1 LINEALRQRMT
12 GIQHGLMATY
22 EASLPLP
29 NAAKGSEREAFLR
42 DYLEKL
48 YPASNRFSS
57 GAITDSSGHLSGQV
71 DIAVEQP
78 FCPSFPST
86 LGDERLLLAESV
98 AAVIEVKSDVQSQW
112 SQACNTV
119 QKVKSLQRQ
128 YGASIGFGSISLDK
142 IPCAVVGYKG
152 FGTGAALDEKL
163 KGTAES
169 SRPDA
174 VLTIESGVFIGGG
187 ISATGWMGL
196 YCLCIFLNNSM
207 RSLTA
212 ASVNLLDYLQ

>member
-1 LINEALRQRMT
+1 MRQVYPSQTLPRDQSEKPFSET
-12 GIQHGLMATY
+12 ISRSSIQQAT
-22 EASLPLP
+22 A
-29 NAAKGSEREAFLR
+29 
-42 DYLEKL
+42 
-48 YPASNRFSS
+48 FSS

-128 YGASIGFGSISLDK
+128 YGASIGFGPMSFDK
-142 IPCAVVGYKG
+142 IPCVAVGYKG
-152 FGTGAALDEKL
+152 FDTEATLNGRL
-163 KGTAES
+163 KSTAES

-174 VLTIESGVFIGGG
+174 VLTIEPGVFIGGG

-196 YCLCIFLNNSM
+196 YCLCVFINSSM

-212 ASVNLLDYLQ
+212 ASVNLLDYLR